1 MRGYTP
7 KARLLDDDPFSWE
20 NARQEGLRD
29 WLELDLYDAV
39 RTDVKEFITRQDNTV
54 WKNLRNTATWGK
66 LAQYLSES
74 FVAHI
79 CPHLADGRQ
88 ALYDQVIDNLREPA
102 LEPEIK
108 FQLLDNTVNI
118 LGRVA
123 NLKLSS
129 SIEIR
134 PLAAGLRSSS
144 DRRYQEAAQQFME
157 QLTDR
162 K

>member
-1 MRGYTP
+1 MY
-7 KARLLDDDPFSWE
+7 DE
-20 NARQEGLRD
+20 VIEGL
-29 WLELDLYDAV
+29 
-39 RTDVKEFITRQDNTV
+39 K
-54 WKNLRNTATWGK
+54 K
-66 LAQYLSES
+66 
-74 FVAHI
+74 
-79 CPHLADGRQ
+79 
-88 ALYDQVIDNLREPA
+88 PA
-102 LEPEIK
+102 LKPEVT

-123 NLKLSS
+123 NLKIRP

-134 PLAAGLRSSS
+134 PLVAGLRRSS